1 MSDMTHSLIQTI
13 DQFSSFLQKERHY
26 SALTL
31 LAYQKD
37 LLQFVTYLE
46 KANEPVAT
54 WPGVTKLH
62 IRGFLSH
69 LVTLQMEPKTINRKL
84 GSIRSFFRYLIR
96 IGELKVS
103 PAANIFS
110 LKMRAR
116 LPQTLSSKSII
127 EVLDAIDAGNPLG
140 SRNKLIL
147 ELFYGTGIRLS
158 ELKNMNIAD
167 INFYTGLIKVRGKGS
182 KERLVPLGTVA
193 RDTLKNYLERRHFF
207 EAKPEEKPSDALILN
222 KNGKR
227 LSTKGISRV
236 VNKLLTP
243 IATHGKNNPHLL
255 RHSFATHLL
264 DEGADLTAV
273 KELLGHKSLSTTQIY
288 TRVTVERLKKIYRQ
302 AHPRSESYK

>member
-1 MSDMTHSLIQTI
+1 MANSLIQTI

-26 SALTL
+26 SAHTL

-37 LLQFVTYLE
+37 LLQFINYLAD
-46 KANEPVAT
+46 ANEPVAT
-54 WPGVTKLH
+54 WPEVHKLH

-69 LVTLQMEPKTINRKL
+69 LLTLQMEPKTINRKL
-84 GSIRSFFRYLIR
+84 GSIRSFFRYLVR
-96 IGELKVS
+96 IGELRVS
-103 PAANIFS
+103 PATNIFT
-110 LKMRAR
+110 LKMRTK

-127 EVLDAIDAGNPLG
+127 EVLDSIDAGSPLG

-158 ELKNMNIAD
+158 ELQNMNIAD

-182 KERLVPLGTVA
+182 KERMVPLGTVA
-193 RDTLKNYLERRHFF
+193 RDTLKNYLERRYYF
-207 EAKPEEKPSDALILN
+207 EAKSEESQTDALILN
-222 KNGKR
+222 KKGKR

-236 VNKLLTP
+236 VNKLLSP
-243 IATHGKNNPHLL
+243 VATHGKNNPHLL

-264 DEGADLTAV
+264 DEGADLSAV
-273 KELLGHKSLSTTQIY
+273 KELLGHESLSTTQIY